1 MAIHYSISSL
11 LRESITEYLAVSE
24 YCVGYRKD
32 RDIWGSTGCFGYP
45 AAVLLL
51 AIADSIGSYV
61 IGGDTRNHFKILNY
75 KEYYNLNL
83 TNEELKLVYED
94 HRCLL
99 THNAAMSLN
108 VGLSVGEDKTEI
120 VERKDGKLYLN
131 LEPFLKIS
139 KIAVAKFFNDID
151 NIVNNSD
158 QINKILNKQNIL
170 KKLDFKLDCVVK
182 THRRVF
188 IDKNNN
194 FELVLDKV
202 VGLGYF
208 MEIEYVGKMT
218 KINGQKFQELINYL
232 NLKESQI
239 ISGCGYPD
247 LLMEK
252 NKI

>member
-1 MAIHYSISSL
+1 MQI
-11 LRESITEYLAVSE
+11 E
-24 YCVGYRKD
+24 
-32 RDIWGSTGCFGYP
+32 
-45 AAVLLL
+45 
-51 AIADSIGSYV
+51 
-61 IGGDTRNHFKILNY
+61 
-75 KEYYNLNL
+75 
-83 TNEELKLVYED
+83 NEVK
-94 HRCLL
+94 
-99 THNAAMSLN
+99 
-108 VGLSVGEDKTEI
+108 
-120 VERKDGKLYLN
+120 
-131 LEPFLKIS
+131 FKIS
-139 KIAVAKFFNDID
+139 KPDKLIEKKIFDFGFKFKKEIFQEDYYFSPPHKKFAGTKKYYLRLRKKTDGTAIFAYHVVINNLQTKELELACD
-151 NIVNNSD
+151 NFITL
-158 QINKILNKQNIL
+158 KNIL

-182 THRRVF
+182 KHRRVF

-252 NKI
+252 K